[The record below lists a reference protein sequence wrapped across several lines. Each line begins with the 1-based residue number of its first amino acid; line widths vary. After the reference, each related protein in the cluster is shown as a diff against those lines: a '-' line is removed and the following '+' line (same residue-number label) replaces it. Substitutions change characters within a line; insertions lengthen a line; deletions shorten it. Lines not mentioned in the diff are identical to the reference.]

1 MAAGPGGAEGE
12 ARCYDGD
19 AMRCPNCAGEV
30 PAGSRFCGIC
40 GRNVTAAA
48 EAPLAHAL
56 GDAAAGG
63 RWPVAA
69 PEAKPAMSL
78 FELPAARRPRAAK
91 MALVLVLDAILAGA
105 GIVMILS
112 YLDAR
117 KPPPAKP
124 APPAKKVTAVEVG
137 APEAVAASDAPTEA
151 QPQKR
156 EQKQATGDRRRAT
169 GDGRQATGDSTAA
182 AVPVVTP
189 VAEAAA
195 PEEAAEDVDA
205 VSARLTEMVQR
216 HQGDLERCYER
227 VAKVAGPSDPLE
239 GKIDVHVT
247 VMPDGSARDVHAGLN
262 TTGSAQ
268 LADCVVSLFQSWT
281 LPAGAAEPVE
291 LLWPLQF
298 RPPDK

>member
-1 MAAGPGGAEGE
+1 
-12 ARCYDGD
+12 
-19 AMRCPNCAGEV
+19 MRCPNCAGEV

-48 EAPLAHAL
+48 EAPLAHAI
-56 GDAAAGG
+56 GDGG
-63 RWPVAA
+63 RWPA
-69 PEAKPAMSL
+69 PLQADARPAMSL

-117 KPPPAKP
+117 EAPPPAVKP
-124 APPAKKVTAVEVG
+124 AARAKGMSAVQVG
-137 APEAVAASDAPTEA
+137 APEPVVAGEAPVGQA
-151 QPQKR
+151 RPARAAPKPAMVDRQ
-156 EQKQATGDRRRAT
+156 QATGDRT
-169 GDGRQATGDSTAA
+169 TAA
-182 AVPVVTP
+182 KQPSAPVVTP
-189 VAEAAA
+189 IAEQAADLETA
-195 PEEAAEDVDA
+195 DELDA
-205 VSARLTEMVQR
+205 VSARLTEMVER
-216 HQGDLERCYER
+216 HGGDLERCYER
-227 VAKVAGPSDPLE
+227 VAKVAGPGDPLE

-247 VMPDGSARDVHAGLN
+247 VMPDGSARDVHAGDN

-298 RPPDK
+298 RAPAK